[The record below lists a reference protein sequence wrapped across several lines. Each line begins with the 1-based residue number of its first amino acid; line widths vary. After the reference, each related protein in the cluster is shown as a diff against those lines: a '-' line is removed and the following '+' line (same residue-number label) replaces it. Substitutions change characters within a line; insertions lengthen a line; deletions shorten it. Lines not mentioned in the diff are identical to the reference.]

1 MKRARID
8 DVMNGLSCENGCEYV
23 EENGV
28 FTCTVH
34 TNVRH
39 VCDDA
44 CTLAVFCPSG
54 ATFACPISGRTKER
68 ANVQLKGDVVN
79 IQHQNAVSDSRA
91 QVLSFLEVLM
101 PTADEEDREALA
113 YEIARVRGPYH
124 EKAEASLPA
133 HVLSILH
140 TMKTPTGWTDSG
152 TTVIPHDDVVAEH
165 LQTRLEELNDPRF
178 QRADINRGLVYIRRA
193 VSCSDTNSSFQSR
206 RISFTTV
213 KRTIP
218 EKYIVRPREEVLK
231 QLKKSFIR
239 HVYVPKPTTTT
250 TIRPAPTSR
259 FGYAF
264 VSS

>member
-1 MKRARID
+1 MKRVRVD
-8 DVMNGLSCENGCEYV
+8 DMINGLPCENGCEYV
-23 EENGV
+23 EQDGV

-34 TNVRH
+34 TSVRH
-39 VCDDA
+39 VCDDT

-54 ATFACPISGRTKER
+54 ATYACPISGRARER
-68 ANVQLKGDVVN
+68 PNVALKGDVVD
-79 IQHQNAVSDSRA
+79 IQHHGAVTDSRA

-101 PTADEEDREALA
+101 PTADVEDREALA

-124 EKAEASLPA
+124 ERADASLSA

-193 VSCSDTNSSFQSR
+193 VSCSDAKSSFQAR
-206 RISFTTV
+206 KISFTTV
-213 KRTIP
+213 KRNIP
-218 EKYIVRPREEVLK
+218 EQFIVRPREEILK

-239 HVYVPKPTTTT
+239 HVYAPKTTIAP
-250 TIRPAPTSR
+250 TIRPVNASR
-259 FGYAF
+259 FGY
-264 VSS
+264 SSSS